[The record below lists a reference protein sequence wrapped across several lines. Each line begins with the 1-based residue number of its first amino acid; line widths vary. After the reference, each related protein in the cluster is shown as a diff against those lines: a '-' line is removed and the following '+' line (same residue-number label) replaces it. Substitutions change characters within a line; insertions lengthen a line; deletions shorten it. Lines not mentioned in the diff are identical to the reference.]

1 MFCFVVFVVFPL
13 LGFLKFNLKKNDGK
27 KETVRPHEGTICTA
41 HKNTLFSLDKV
52 ENLKKKKKHSVDAC
66 ANWKP
71 TSCSVKFLHS
81 RQSFRR
87 TFFSLVYGLDCW

>member
-52 ENLKKKKKHSVDAC
+52 ENLKKKKKA
-66 ANWKP
+66 
-71 TSCSVKFLHS
+71 
-81 RQSFRR
+81 FR
-87 TFFSLVYGLDCW
+87 